1 MTVLKPLMGRDDIHA
16 IERALLKLG
25 EMHLRILEWGSG
37 GSTIHFTRFLCEH
50 DISYEWISLEYNKR
64 WHKSVVDAT
73 KRDPHIKVVLFDVG
87 NNHLYQRDT
96 DMDKYVAY
104 PSTLEKAFDL
114 VLIDG
119 RKRRRC
125 ILEARKML
133 TEDGVVFLHDAQRS
147 YYHCAFGHF
156 PDRCFVG
163 PTMWRGKMT
172 NPSAGKKLLNC
183 IMSFYYR
190 VVFVLFIAPVYK
202 AKRIYSRYLVW
213 KRERQKPKAD

>member
-1 MTVLKPLMGRDDIHA
+1 MSKMSKREVRY
-16 IERALLKLG
+16 IERLLLG
-25 EMHLRILEWGSG
+25 FSKRKIRILEWGSG
-37 GSTIHFTRFLCEH
+37 GSTIYFPHFLSTQ
-50 DISYEWISLEYNKR
+50 DIEYEWTSLEYNRR
-64 WHKSVVDAT
+64 WYEKVKSDSASNSHVSVE
-73 KRDPHIKVVLFDVG
+73 LFDVR
-87 NNHLYQRDT
+87 NNHLYQRNT
-96 DMDKYVAY
+96 DMDKYVIY
-104 PSTLEKAFDL
+104 PSTLGKVFDL

-133 TEDGVVFLHDAQRS
+133 TENGVVFLHDAQRS
-147 YYHCAFGHF
+147 YYHCAFEHF

-183 IMSFYYR
+183 VMSFYYR

-202 AKRIYSRYLVW
+202 AKRIYSRYLLW
-213 KRERQKPKAD
+213 KRERQKSNKD